1 MRYLSHSDY
10 LLDLPYSFDWEHD
23 KEFIIVGVS
32 GTICG
37 KSFCKIIVLIITL

>member
-23 KEFIIVGVS
+23 KEFIIVELVEP
-32 GTICG
+32 
-37 KSFCKIIVLIITL
+37 FVENHFVE